1 MKSSC
6 RLCKSS
12 LYTNP
17 IMELEGMPKAAQ
29 FYPEKEEFKKD
40 LGIELNIYQCASCG
54 LVQLIVDPVDYFRE
68 VITAATLSRDA
79 RLSRL
84 RQMQELSDR
93 FDLVGK
99 KILDVG
105 TATGE
110 MLDVLEEVGFKAFGI
125 EASDQSVKIGSKL
138 GRNMIHAY
146 VGETDTIPGRPFDAF
161 ISLNYLEH
169 LPEPGAI
176 IRTIFNNT
184 SDHAVGFV
192 TVPNLEYLLKTN
204 SFYEFVADHL
214 SYFTKDTL
222 RFAFES
228 NGFEV
233 LDCNIINEENDI
245 AVVVKK
251 RHVLNISDGIE
262 EVESVIGHLKEISSK
277 YNAKGKKI
285 AVWGAGHRTLALL
298 ALSQLDTIEY
308 IIDSAKFKQGKF
320 SPVIHTPIVSPD
332 TLKKEKVDLLI
343 IMVPGLYPDEVLKT
357 VNSMQ
362 LSGLGIAMLKDNKI
376 EFV

>member
-29 FYPEKEEFKKD
+29 FFPKDTEFEND
-40 LGIELNIYQCASCG
+40 SGISLHVFQCSGCG
-54 LVQLIVDPVDYFRE
+54 LVQLKLDPVDYFKE
-68 VITAATLSRDA
+68 VITAATLSEKS

-84 RQMQELSDR
+84 RQMQELSHQ

-125 EASDQSVKIGSKL
+125 EASDRSVKIGREL

-146 VGETDTIPGRPFDAF
+146 IGEMDTIPGRPFDAF

-176 IRTIFNNT
+176 IRTIYNNI

-192 TVPNLEYLLKTN
+192 TVPNLEYLLKTK

-233 LDCNIINEENDI
+233 LDCDIINEENDI

-262 EVESVIGHLKEISSK
+262 EVESVISHLKEISSE
-277 YNAKGKKI
+277 YNDKGKKI

-298 ALSQLDTIEY
+298 ALSHLDTIEY

-320 SPVIHTPIVSPD
+320 SPVMHTPIVSPN
-332 TLKKEKVDLLI
+332 TLKKQKVDLLI
-343 IMVPGLYPDEVLKT
+343 IMVPGLYPGEVLKT
-357 VNSMQ
+357 VNDMK
-362 LSGLGIAMLKDNKI
+362 LSSLEIALLKDNKI
-376 EFV
+376 EFK